1 MSMLGGIFLAIFAG
15 LCTALGGLLIFFVR
29 GFKKCYLGFSLA
41 FATGVML
48 MISFIELLP
57 ASIDSLGYA
66 NALILFFAGSG
77 LAFLIDFFV
86 PHSYLLED
94 GAKKADQKAK
104 FLRVGILA
112 ALGIS
117 IHNLPEGFA
126 VLAGSLSS
134 LRLGLVIA
142 VAIAI
147 HNIAEGFS
155 VSMPIYYATKSRK
168 KAFAISFLSG
178 LAEPIGAVLAAILL
192 YPFLSEQ
199 LIGACLATVAGIM
212 VYICIDELLPVAF
225 ECVSEKQ
232 HIMTFGFF
240 IGSAVMGLALILLS

>member
-1 MSMLGGIFLAIFAG
+1 MPMLTGIILSFLAGFS
-15 LCTALGGLLIFFVR
+15 TAMGGLLIFLIR
-29 GFKKCYLGFSLA
+29 DFKKCYLGFSLA
-41 FATGVML
+41 FATGVMI

-66 NALILFFAGSG
+66 NALLLFFAGSA

-94 GAKKADQKAK
+94 GVKKVDQRTK
-104 FLRVGILA
+104 FFRVGILA

-126 VLAGSLSS
+126 VLAGSLNS
-134 LRLGLVIA
+134 LKLGLVIA

-168 KAFAISFLSG
+168 KAFAVSFLSG
-178 LAEPIGAVLAAILL
+178 LAEPIGAVIAAILL

-212 VYICIDELLPVAF
+212 VYIFIDELLPVAF

-240 IGSAVMGLALILLS
+240 IGSTVMGITLILLA